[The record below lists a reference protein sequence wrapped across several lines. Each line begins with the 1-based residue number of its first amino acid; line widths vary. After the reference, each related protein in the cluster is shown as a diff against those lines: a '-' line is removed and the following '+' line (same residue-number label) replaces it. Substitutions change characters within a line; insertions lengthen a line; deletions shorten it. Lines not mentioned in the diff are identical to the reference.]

1 MEPSEAKLREAKLRE
16 AELSEAEL
24 SEAELR
30 TALERGRTG
39 SNWVESTARFFAD
52 GDLTYGHGTDNAR
65 DEAYWLVRAQQ
76 GWSEPA
82 WTAPPDPGLIEG
94 VIDLAQRRVRQRK
107 PLAYLLGEAWFAGLR
122 FRIDERVLVP
132 RSPLAEL
139 IENRFAPWRR
149 LQPGDR
155 VRDVGTGSGCL
166 AIAVA
171 HHCDGVS
178 VHATDISAD
187 ALSVARRN
195 VREHGMEERVRLIR
209 TDLFDGEAGPYRIIM
224 ANPPYVPSG
233 RLDELPAEYGHE
245 PGIALDGGR
254 SGLDV
259 VDRLLEGATSR
270 LAPDGLL
277 VVEVGEAEQA
287 FRSRYPRLPATWLEF
302 ERGGE
307 GVFLLTRDELAGYLH
322 A

>member
-1 MEPSEAKLREAKLRE
+1 MDIM
-16 AELSEAEL
+16 
-24 SEAELR
+24 ELR
-30 TALERGRTG
+30 WALQRGRTG
-39 SNWVESTARFFAD
+39 SDWAESVARFFAND
-52 GDLTYGHGTDNAR
+52 DLTYGHGTDNPR
-65 DEAYWLVRAQQ
+65 DEAYWLIRAQQ
-76 GWSEPA
+76 GWSEEA
-82 WTAPPDPGLIEG
+82 WNAPPDIGLIEG
-94 VIDLAQRRVRQRK
+94 IVDLARRRVAQRK

-139 IENRFAPWRR
+139 IENRFAPWCR

-155 VRDVGTGSGCL
+155 VLDVGTGSGCL

-171 HHCDGVS
+171 HHRYGVS
-178 VHATDISAD
+178 VDATDISAG

-195 VREHGMEERVRLIR
+195 VLEHGMEERVRLIR
-209 TDLFDGEAGPYRIIM
+209 TDLFGGLAGPYRVIM
-224 ANPPYVPSG
+224 ANPPYVPSE
-233 RLDELPAEYGHE
+233 RLAGLPAEYRHE
-245 PGIALDGGR
+245 PGIALYGGS

-259 VDRLLEGATSR
+259 VDRLLAGATDR

-277 VVEVGEAEQA
+277 IVEVGEAEQA
-287 FRSRYPRLPATWLEF
+287 FRSRYPSLPVTWLEF

>member
-1 MEPSEAKLREAKLRE
+1 M
-16 AELSEAEL
+16 
-24 SEAELR
+24 ELR
-30 TALERGRTG
+30 KALERGRTA
-39 SNWVESTARFFAD
+39 SDWVESVARFFAE
-52 GDLTYGHGTDNAR
+52 GDLTYGHGTDNPR
-65 DEAYWLVRAQQ
+65 DEAYWLIRAQQ
-76 GWSEPA
+76 GWSEQA
-82 WTAPPDPGLIEG
+82 WTAPPDSGLIEG
-94 VIDLAQRRVRQRK
+94 IIDLVRRRVAQRK

-139 IENRFAPWRR
+139 IENRFSPWRR

-155 VRDVGTGSGCL
+155 VLDVGTGSGCL

-171 HHCDGVS
+171 YHCDGVS
-178 VHATDISAD
+178 VDATDISAD

-195 VREHGMEERVRLIR
+195 VRDHGMEERVRLIR
-209 TDLFDGEAGPYRIIM
+209 TDLFAGSTGLYRIIV
-224 ANPPYVPSG
+224 ANPPYVPSE
-233 RLDELPAEYGHE
+233 RLEELPPEYRHE
-245 PGIALDGGR
+245 PITALDGGR

-259 VDRLLEGATSR
+259 VDRLLAGATNH

-277 VVEVGEAEQA
+277 VVEVGEVEQA

-302 ERGGE
+302 GRGGE
-307 GVFLLTRDELAGYLH
+307 GVFLLTHDELAGYLH

>member
-1 MEPSEAKLREAKLRE
+1 M
-16 AELSEAEL
+16 
-24 SEAELR
+24 ELR
-30 TALERGRTG
+30 KALERGRAG
-39 SNWVESTARFFAD
+39 SDWVESLARFFAE
-52 GDLTYGHGTDNAR
+52 GDLTYGHGTDNPG

-76 GWSEPA
+76 GWSEQA
-82 WTAPPDPGLIEG
+82 WTAPPDAGLIAG
-94 VIDLAQRRVRQRK
+94 IVDLARRRVAQRK

-122 FRIDERVLVP
+122 FRVDKRVLVP

-155 VRDVGTGSGCL
+155 VLDVGTGSGCL

-171 HHCDGVS
+171 YHCDGVS
-178 VHATDISAD
+178 VDATDISAD
-187 ALSVARRN
+187 ALCVARRN

-209 TDLFDGEAGPYRIIM
+209 TDLFAGSTGPYRIIM
-224 ANPPYVPSG
+224 ANPPYVPSE
-233 RLDELPAEYGHE
+233 RLEELPAEYGHE
-245 PGIALDGGR
+245 PVTALDGGR
-254 SGLDV
+254 SGLEV
-259 VDRLLEGATSR
+259 VDRLLAGATNR

-302 ERGGE
+302 ERGGG
-307 GVFLLTRDELAGYLH
+307 GVFLLTHGELAGYLH

>member
-1 MEPSEAKLREAKLRE
+1 MELCK
-16 AELSEAEL
+16 
-24 SEAELR
+24 
-30 TALERGRTG
+30 ALERGGRG
-39 SNWVESTARFFAD
+39 ADWVESVARFFAE
-52 GDLTYGHGTDNAR
+52 GDLAYGHGTDNPR
-65 DEAYWLVRAQQ
+65 DEAYWLIRAQQ
-76 GWSEPA
+76 GWSERA
-82 WTAPPDPGLIEG
+82 WASPPDVGLIEG
-94 VIDLAQRRVRQRK
+94 VVDLAQRRVAQRK
-107 PLAYLLGEAWFAGLR
+107 PLAYLLGEAWFAGLC
-122 FRIDERVLVP
+122 FRIDERVPVP

-139 IENRFAPWRR
+139 IENRFSPWCR

-155 VRDVGTGSGCL
+155 VLDVGTGSGCL

-171 HHCDGVS
+171 YYCDGVS
-178 VHATDISAD
+178 VDATDISAD

-195 VREHGMEERVRLIR
+195 VREHGMEERVRMIR
-209 TDLFDGEAGPYRIIM
+209 TDLFEGLADPYRIIL
-224 ANPPYVPSG
+224 ANPPYVPSE
-233 RLDELPAEYGHE
+233 RLEGLPAEYGHE
-245 PGIALDGGR
+245 PRTALDGGR

-259 VDRLLEGATSR
+259 VDRLLAGATNR

-307 GVFLLTRDELAGYLH
+307 GVFLLTHDELAGYLH

>member
-1 MEPSEAKLREAKLRE
+1 MDTT
-16 AELSEAEL
+16 
-24 SEAELR
+24 ELR
-30 TALERGRTG
+30 KALERGRTG
-39 SNWVESTARFFAD
+39 TDWAESVARFFAE
-52 GDLTYGHGTDNAR
+52 GDLTYGHGTDNPQ
-65 DEAYWLVRAQQ
+65 DEAYWLIRAQQ
-76 GWSEPA
+76 GWSGLA
-82 WTAPPDPGLIEG
+82 WTAPPDMGLIEG
-94 VIDLAQRRVRQRK
+94 IVDLARRRVAQRK

-122 FRIDERVLVP
+122 FRVDERVLVP
-132 RSPLAEL
+132 RSPLAEI

-155 VRDVGTGSGCL
+155 ILDVGTGSGCL

-178 VHATDISAD
+178 VDATDISAD

-195 VREHGMEERVRLIR
+195 VSEHGMEERVRLIR
-209 TDLFDGEAGPYRIIM
+209 SDLFVESTGPYRVIM
-224 ANPPYVPSG
+224 SNPPYVPSE
-233 RLDELPAEYGHE
+233 RLEELPAEYGHE
-245 PGIALDGGR
+245 PGMALDGGE

-259 VDRLLEGATSR
+259 VDRLLAGATSR

-287 FRSRYPRLPATWLEF
+287 VRSRYPRLPATWLEF

-307 GVFLLTRDELAGYLH
+307 GVFLLTHDELAGYLH

>member
-1 MEPSEAKLREAKLRE
+1 MDTT
-16 AELSEAEL
+16 
-24 SEAELR
+24 ELR
-30 TALERGRTG
+30 KALKLGRTG
-39 SNWVESTARFFAD
+39 TDWAESVARFFAA
-52 GDLTYGHGTDNAR
+52 GNLTYGHGADNPG
-65 DEAYWLVRAQQ
+65 DEAYWLIRAQQ
-76 GWSEPA
+76 DWSKRA

-94 VIDLAQRRVRQRK
+94 VIDLARRRVAQRK

-122 FRIDERVLVP
+122 FGIDERVLVP

-139 IENRFAPWRR
+139 IENRFSPWRR

-155 VRDVGTGSGCL
+155 VLDVGTGSGCL

-171 HHCDGVS
+171 YHCGGVS
-178 VHATDISAD
+178 VDATDISAD
-187 ALSVARRN
+187 ALTVAWRN

-209 TDLFDGEAGPYRIIM
+209 ADLFDGSAGPYRIIM
-224 ANPPYVPSG
+224 ANPPYVPSE
-233 RLDELPAEYGHE
+233 RLDGLPAEYGHE
-245 PGIALDGGR
+245 PRTALDGGR

-259 VDRLLEGATSR
+259 VDRLLQGASSR

-277 VVEVGEAEQA
+277 IVEVGEAEQT

-307 GVFLLTRDELAGYLH
+307 GVFLLTHDELAGYLH
-322 A
+322 T